1 MVLYKK
7 DWSNVVMLFALIVF
21 VRVMFLMNWQF
32 MLDGD
37 ESVVG
42 IMAKHIL
49 EGESNPIFYYGQNY
63 MGTLEQYSAALLF
76 FFFGVSPF
84 ILKIVPL
91 IYYIFSVLL
100 VFLILKRE
108 FNKNLSQYFLA
119 FSIFPSLFVINWS
132 MKARGA
138 YLGIVFLCSLFIYLL
153 FKYQVNPK
161 SRYYF
166 AMFFIAGFSL
176 YLNILSAPFL
186 VVVTFIHLL
195 DSGKKCVAMSNRS
208 AILNLI
214 YAVFFLFLGFLP
226 SLIGSEVGVS
236 SDLLNQLSLS
246 FSQIIENIRVVVIS
260 LIPLVLGF
268 YFSVYNEV
276 SVFSIAEF
284 LLFFLSFMSILIV
297 FYGYSRYFSK
307 LIFLKKEGYPKSFY
321 FIVVFLS
328 YIAVLVFS
336 PFQLFM
342 PNPEVVLQHQDNINA
357 LVGVIPLYLPLV
369 RYMIF
374 GVILIPLIT
383 FLAFVIIYKKNEK
396 FANLFFFCVVLLGC
410 ISSSQ
415 VFYFN
420 NDVNDSTFSH
430 KAFASSKN
438 YFNLIDFLESKNLL
452 YGYADYY
459 DQFNINFIS
468 GENIKLA
475 TRPLF
480 EYSGPDNRYSEYLE
494 LANQNTDSQVNIYYD
509 TQALVSDSLRKKYNI
524 KLNHDYRV
532 IDNFIVIYPS
542 YE

>member
-336 PFQLFM
+336 P
-342 PNPEVVLQHQDNINA
+342 
-357 LVGVIPLYLPLV
+357 
-369 RYMIF
+369 
-374 GVILIPLIT
+374 
-383 FLAFVIIYKKNEK
+383 
-396 FANLFFFCVVLLGC
+396 
-410 ISSSQ
+410 
-415 VFYFN
+415 
-420 NDVNDSTFSH
+420 
-430 KAFASSKN
+430 
-438 YFNLIDFLESKNLL
+438 
-452 YGYADYY
+452 
-459 DQFNINFIS
+459 
-468 GENIKLA
+468 
-475 TRPLF
+475 
-480 EYSGPDNRYSEYLE
+480 
-494 LANQNTDSQVNIYYD
+494 
-509 TQALVSDSLRKKYNI
+509 
-524 KLNHDYRV
+524 
-532 IDNFIVIYPS
+532 
-542 YE
+542 